1 MRSSYVTELRF
12 ALAALAAALGPGV
25 AAGAAADD
33 EAARGRDLAMRLC
46 ARCHLNPGQGE
57 KNGPDGV
64 PGFRAVSKR
73 PHQTFEGVVQWLESK
88 PPMMPDHHLTR
99 DEIFRLA
106 AFIMSLA
113 DEKE

>member
-1 MRSSYVTELRF
+1 MRLSHCTRSAFLVV
-12 ALAALAAALGPGV
+12 ASVAASFLE
-25 AAGAAADD
+25 AAGASAADD
-33 EAARGRDLAMRLC
+33 EAALGRTLAERLC

-64 PGFRAVSKR
+64 PGFRAVAKR
-73 PHQTFEGVVQWLESK
+73 PHQTFEGVVEWLESK

-99 DEIFRLA
+99 DEVFRLA

>member
-1 MRSSYVTELRF
+1 MNLKF
-12 ALAALAAALGPGV
+12 AGTGAGVLLLILATISPGL
-25 AAGAAADD
+25 AGAAAAED
-33 EAARGRDLAMRLC
+33 EAALGRALAGRLC

-64 PGFRAVSKR
+64 PGFRAVAKR
-73 PHQTFEGVVQWLESK
+73 PHQTFQGVVEWLQSK

-113 DEKE
+113 DETD